1 MNNYARIAEEL
12 LTHFVTKEFPAC
24 EKCGNKVEER
34 ICFTDKAL
42 GLGNRTVPIWQ
53 EELSDCVHKAA
64 DLVGED
70 YAYIMVQGALQA
82 ISDADPEDEDELL
95 EATQDIEPPCYTSD
109 LMTFYS
115 KSNNHCW
122 LREAAKESGGELC
135 FERGYSMAQDE
146 VSSLVRSMVE
156 GLTEDEE

>member
-1 MNNYARIAEEL
+1 MNNYARIAESL

-34 ICFTDKAL
+34 VCFTDEAL
-42 GLGNRTVPIWQ
+42 GLGNRTTPLWQ
-53 EELSDCVHKAA
+53 EELSDCVHKAS

-70 YAYIMVQGALQA
+70 HAYIMVQDALQA

-109 LMTFYS
+109 LMSFYG
-115 KSNNHCW
+115 KANNHCW
-122 LREAAKESGGELC
+122 LREAAKESGIEGMES
-135 FERGYSMAQDE
+135 RGYDLAQNE

-156 GLTEDEE
+156 ELAEDEE